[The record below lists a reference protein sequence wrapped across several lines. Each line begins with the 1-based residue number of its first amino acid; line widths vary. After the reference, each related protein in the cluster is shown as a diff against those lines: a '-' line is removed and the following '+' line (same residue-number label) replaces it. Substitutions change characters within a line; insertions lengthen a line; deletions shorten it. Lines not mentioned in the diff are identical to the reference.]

1 MILDPNVAY
10 HRLQNALENLDVT
23 RGGEESRV
31 DEVLEAWR
39 DLDEWITRGGFLPS
53 VWTEA
58 QRRAL
63 ENTRNPVTWAGV
75 APPAQ
80 STAPTGAYDDPA
92 VQQAIHDHLH
102 TNPWEV

>member
-1 MILDPNVAY
+1 MILDPSTC
-10 HRLQNALENLDVT
+10 LQLAREALARGDNDEAAQWFAELD
-23 RGGEESRV
+23 
-31 DEVLEAWR
+31 AW
-39 DLDEWITRGGFLPS
+39 ISRGGFLPS
-53 VWTEA
+53 EWSEP

-63 ENTRNPVTWAGV
+63 ENTRSAGVTSAGV

-92 VQQAIHDHLH
+92 VQRAIHEHLH